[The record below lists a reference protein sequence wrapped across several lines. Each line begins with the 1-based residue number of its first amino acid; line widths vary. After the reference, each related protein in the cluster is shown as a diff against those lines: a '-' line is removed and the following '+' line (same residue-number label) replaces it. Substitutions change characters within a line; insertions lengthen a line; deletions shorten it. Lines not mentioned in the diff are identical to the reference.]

1 MIAKQGPL
9 GSDSIDLIDLFLS
22 LAQGFRS
29 SLTPLIFI
37 ESDPID
43 FIFIESD
50 PIDFLDP
57 IDILGSDSIDPIDF
71 F

>member
-43 FIFIESD
+43 FTPLIFYRV
-50 PIDFLDP
+50 
-57 IDILGSDSIDPIDF
+57 
-71 F
+71 